1 MAFYMAA
8 LAEGGRKL
16 LYSDDGKSAEEG
28 KSHEN
33 GKAQVK
39 LYRAFKE
46 FLIEGGS
53 LPEEVT
59 FPTAKSMVEAGKFK
73 FVWLGAESAESVS
86 YILGVGKEKIIKL
99 DPDKAV
105 ELREDE
111 VKALEKNVLVCYNGN
126 LAGFVGSVLR
136 KEYGI
141 DSFSLKGGIIS
152 VVKQHME
159 IRHTKKPG
167 RQT

>member
-1 MAFYMAA
+1 MAFYMAD
-8 LAEGGRKL
+8 LAESGRRL
-16 LYSDDGKSAEEG
+16 LYSDDGESAEGG
-28 KSHEN
+28 KKHEN

-46 FLIEGGS
+46 FLIEDGS
-53 LPEEVT
+53 LPEEVN
-59 FPTAKSMVEAGKFK
+59 FPAAKSMVEAGRFK

-105 ELREDE
+105 ELKAGEI
-111 VKALEKNVLVCYNGN
+111 KALGKNVLVCYNGN
-126 LAGFVGSVLR
+126 LARFVGSVLR

-141 DSFSLKGGIIS
+141 DSFSLKGGIIG

-159 IRHTKKPG
+159 IRHAKKPS
-167 RQT
+167 RQM